1 MDQRQKRRKQKSSK
15 KEIEKE
21 KEKGKTKNNNLKKK
35 RLNGNLSQANV
46 FSSFWS
52 HKNLV
57 NREKDLKSMIGV
69 PITIND
75 IRGKKVRVTLVK
87 KENKMVPI
95 NEEGEEVND
104 PKMLNDFYEKIK
116 IKINSEKIK
125 NILN

>member
-1 MDQRQKRRKQKSSK
+1 
-15 KEIEKE
+15 
-21 KEKGKTKNNNLKKK
+21 
-35 RLNGNLSQANV
+35 
-46 FSSFWS
+46 
-52 HKNLV
+52 
-57 NREKDLKSMIGV
+57 MIGV

-125 NILN
+125 NILPKKRLTVNIVEAFVNPIHIIVRKKKIKVVIHQNLIIGIKI